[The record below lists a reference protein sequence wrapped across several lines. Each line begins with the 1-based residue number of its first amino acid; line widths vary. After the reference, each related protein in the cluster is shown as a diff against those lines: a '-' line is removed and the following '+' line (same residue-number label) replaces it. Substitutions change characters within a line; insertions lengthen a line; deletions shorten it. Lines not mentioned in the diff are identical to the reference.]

1 MEILY
6 SETSPYQHIMVL
18 DEGNRERSL
27 ILDGYFQTSMPNN
40 EYWECIL
47 GPNKGEQTVILGG
60 GDLTSFPMLIKRG
73 ISDYK
78 VVELDKMV
86 VEACSIFAT
95 VPRGAWG
102 PHIIIGDAVEYLR
115 NGSCTGVE
123 HIIVDMLAMSRLGAL
138 VSANP
143 EEFLTMLADNA
154 GKYISGFTDA
164 GTTGIILNTIL
175 QREFYKRGWTHFVSI
190 VNEIE
195 ECFFTAAKE
204 PIILPPELDRLVVR
218 YPVYPKDD
226 RLYGLTFND
235 ALIVLK
241 EAK

>member
-6 SETSPYQHIMVL
+6 SETSPYQHIMIL

-40 EYWECIL
+40 EYWDCIL
-47 GPNKGEQTVILGG
+47 GPNKGEQVVILGG

-73 ISDYK
+73 VTDYT
-78 VVELDKMV
+78 VIELDKMV

-95 VPRGAWG
+95 VPRGTWG
-102 PHIIIGDAVEYLR
+102 PHIVIGDAVHALQ
-115 NGSCTGVE
+115 NGDCAGTE
-123 HIIVDMLAMSRLGAL
+123 HIIVDMLAMSRLGVL
-138 VSANP
+138 TSADP
-143 EEFLTMLADNA
+143 EEFLNLLTSSA

-164 GTTGIILNTIL
+164 GTTGIILNTVL

-195 ECFFTAAKE
+195 ECFFTAAKA
-204 PIILPPELDRLVVR
+204 PFALPPGLDRLVVR

-226 RLYGLTFND
+226 RLYGLPFND